1 MRQTHYTQTV
11 FLPRL
16 DLQIGEHLS
25 DASLN
30 VKKLLRLVGM
40 SRTDLH
46 RKLHETVGMSTTA
59 YMRHLRLRR
68 AVALL
73 VEQPDLSILQVAS
86 AVGFDNQG
94 YFTRKF
100 RDVFGC
106 CPRAYRE
113 ENLASF
119 GKMEGF

>member
-1 MRQTHYTQTV
+1 MEQTHCAQTV

-16 DLQIGEHLS
+16 DLQIQEHLS

-46 RKLHETVGMSTTA
+46 RKLHDTVGMSTTEYVRNA
-59 YMRHLRLRR
+59 RLQR
-68 AVALL
+68 AAGLL
-73 VEQPDLSILQVAS
+73 TSNPDWSVCQVAEE
-86 AVGFDNQG
+86 VGFHNLG
-94 YFTRKF
+94 YFTRRF
-100 RDVFGC
+100 REAFAC

-119 GKMEGF
+119 ERLEHL